1 METQNTPYTG
11 SDADACHY
19 LLTMTLWAP
28 PEEPFQGRRIA
39 PCIHQDSTQLRP
51 VTNWC
56 LFVPSQSS
64 LQSVVKCRLLPKNT
78 ESRSVLHVCCTWYIC
93 NMPLIS
99 DWKQRI
105 LWIEIGAIFAKFH
118 HSVHHALPAHALP
131 SHASF
136 VARRETNGFH
146 VRCFMS
152 FFYTQ
157 LPHLKMTITVRS
169 FNHDLR
175 FRDL

>member
-118 HSVHHALPAHALP
+118 HSNNPP
-131 SHASF
+131 SPRWPPQPPNLSPGWSWWKNPKCCWRCQLILLS
-136 VARRETNGFH
+136 RRRILEVRRQH
-146 VRCFMS
+146 VGRGEV
-152 FFYTQ
+152 
-157 LPHLKMTITVRS
+157 LER
-169 FNHDLR
+169 
-175 FRDL
+175 